1 MKMKNINC
9 ASSVKEERRNE
20 LLEER
25 NGWIQSDSTN

>member
-9 ASSVKEERRNE
+9 VNSVKEEGIHE
-20 LLEER
+20 LSNGR